1 MSDDDNIVTQ
11 DEIDNLLAEMSEESG
26 EQKKVKEK
34 EVEHKDPA
42 MDPEAW
48 GLSEDDLQAEPEGPA
63 APVAKTPPPPPKT
76 KDVELQQFDRQ
87 APKMQAPRA
96 LDFVLDIPLVI
107 TVEVGRNKM
116 TIGDLLTLGPG
127 SIVELTKM
135 AGEPLEI
142 FVNNKLVARGEAV
155 IVNEKC
161 GVRLTDVISKT
172 ERIESLK

>member
-34 EVEHKDPA
+34 EEEQKDPA
-42 MDPEAW
+42 MDPAAW
-48 GLSEDDLQAEPEGPA
+48 GLSEDDLQAEQEAPA
-63 APVAKTPPPPPKT
+63 APAAKTPPPPKT
-76 KDVELQQFDRQ
+76 KDVELPQFDRQ
-87 APKMQAPRA
+87 APKVQTPRA

-116 TIGDLLTLGPG
+116 TIGDLLNLGPG

-155 IVNEKC
+155 IVNEKF